1 MENLNELEQKLE
13 QEISNLENQKNSD
26 EQKSAISEA
35 LDKEI
40 ERKKK
45 ELYEIRESLRQIKSE
60 NESLVSKLQSENL
73 EEALKKVAQ
82 KYPLSEETKQKLSS
96 EFLSRYKDVVSVEK
110 MEGILS
116 ALYLLENPDYL
127 KKIEQFNDRVR
138 EDIQKKV
145 ENEISSSSEYQP
157 TQENDVLTPE
167 EMALAKKYNIKPETF
182 IKMKKDTGGEFLTR
196 SAKKISY

>member
-26 EQKSAISEA
+26 EQKSSASEA

-45 ELYEIRESLRQIKSE
+45 ELYEIRESIRQIKGE
-60 NESLVSKLQSENL
+60 NESLISKLQSENL
-73 EEALKKVAQ
+73 EEALKRVAQ
-82 KYPLSEETKQKLSS
+82 KYPLSEDKKQKLSS

-110 MEGILS
+110 MERILS
-116 ALYLLENPDYL
+116 ALYLLENPEYL
-127 KKIEQFNDRVR
+127 KKLEKFNDRVN

-145 ENEISSSSEYQP
+145 ENEIASSSEYQP
-157 TQENDVLTPE
+157 TQENDTLTPE
-167 EMALAKKYNIKPETF
+167 EMVLAKKYNIKPETF
-182 IKMKKDTGGEFLTR
+182 IKMKKDTGGEFLTKNA
-196 SAKKISY
+196 SKISY